1 VNKNLLTFLRRRVH
15 PPRGGG
21 GAPDITA
28 PTITSADTA
37 SVEENA
43 LLAHVLTANE
53 PVSWTITGGTDA
65 GDFELNGN
73 VLRWLA
79 NGTQNYESPVDSNTN
94 NTYVVQVTATDSANN
109 SANQSITVTVTDV
122 ADGGE
127 PGAPSMQ
134 FNTAAN
140 SQLIA
145 VLDDF

>member
-21 GAPDITA
+21 AGDAVS

-43 LLAHVLTANE
+43 LLAHVLTADE

-65 GDFELNGN
+65 ADFEISTN

-79 NGTQNYESPVDSNTN
+79 NGTQDYEVPSDSNFN
-94 NTYVVQVTATDSANN
+94 NTYVVQVTATDGANN
-109 SANQSITVTVTDV
+109 TANQSITVTVTDV
-122 ADGGE
+122 AEGGI
-127 PGAPSMQ
+127 APPTTR
-134 FNTAAN
+134 FNSAAN
-140 SQLIA
+140 SGLIA
-145 VLDDF
+145 ALEDF